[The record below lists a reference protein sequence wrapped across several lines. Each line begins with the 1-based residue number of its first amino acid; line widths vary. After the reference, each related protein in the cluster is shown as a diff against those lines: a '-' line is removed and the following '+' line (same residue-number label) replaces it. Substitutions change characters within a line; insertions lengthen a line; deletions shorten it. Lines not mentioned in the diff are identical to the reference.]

1 MKLVSILWTD
11 RNLSPQI
18 KKTRLASRST
28 VYSQRPLWRLPEKNE
43 GRRNGWEEKSGGG
56 IDGRARGLMLEVL
69 SEAPPAWVTE
79 TLWKPLPGP
88 VNLPRKHT
96 GGHYKVVLIG

>member
-1 MKLVSILWTD
+1 MDGQESEPTD
-11 RNLSPQI
+11 KKNPLGFTIYCLLSEAS
-18 KKTRLASRST
+18 LAPSR
-28 VYSQRPLWRLPEKNE
+28 KNE

-56 IDGRARGLMLEVL
+56 IDGSARGFMLKVL
-69 SEAPPAWVTE
+69 SEAPPAGVTE
-79 TLWKPLPGP
+79 TPWKPLPGP

>member
-1 MKLVSILWTD
+1 MDGQESEPTD
-11 RNLSPQI
+11 K

-28 VYSQRPLWRLPEKNE
+28 VYSQRPLWRLPEKMRVGE
-43 GRRNGWEEKSGGG
+43 MVGKRSQAAE
-56 IDGRARGLMLEVL
+56 LMVVPVASLLKVL